1 MSSNVQFGYPDIP
14 KSITNKNVQAQYAL
28 DVDNPMSFVLF
39 IKTISNSFEPTDLQ
53 KYYNEYLKRW
63 NSFKK
68 DKKISD
74 DELISEKYKEFIKE
88 ISLNYSTLEEQKFL
102 SNIDFNDPSDLAI
115 AMPFYS
121 KKLVEIAQYFNKKRE
136 EAKFQLVKKKL
147 TGTNSGVYKSI
158 TDLTINYL
166 ESIQDGS
173 FHFDMDQ
180 VKEKLEIEI
189 EELFDTYPAYFNQEP
204 NERIYDNKDLDWG
217 YDIFL
222 KTNSEL
228 LSTKFSNNPSTTELK
243 ELNDLID
250 NKRKLTQ
257 KYLSTDFYYI
267 STGPTAPG
275 STKFNFISGKLFDVE
290 NSAKNFL
297 NVDYPTTAST
307 IKSNPISPREIG
319 FFRPQKNA
327 IIIVDGKNLSF
338 RIDTSVLE
346 QNKIYYF
353 PDPFIHD
360 SDVIVYAIDDSYL
373 KHNFTS
379 GLARNQP
386 IQTQDAVF
394 YQGYVSKNDI
404 TPIPDMS
411 MLFNMGYI
419 QDQKKDVYG
428 NTFGLIKDN
437 YNFRENVK
445 NTEYNYIK
453 SLLLNGYQYFD
464 DFYGEA
470 YNFDYSYS
478 DYYTTPLTTKRSG
491 LSTRTGGF
499 SEDFNDAYTV
509 FLRHFTPYQELKI
522 PADTSSDNRV
532 WECAGF
538 NDPDGN
544 AYLDPMSSDLS
555 AFPGDN
561 NYYFSSLIE
570 GGINRLSPSV
580 IRGLRDSLFPSV
592 TASFNFNFK
601 DYVLECGTFG
611 DNFDFTFDFIDRDY
625 LYISHSDGNSSTMV
639 SSVSTIVE
647 SLFDRYDLPGK
658 LYVKNIANQT
668 AYNAVDLFDYWKYKF
683 PNELITELNGS
694 IKSFDFTKDV
704 ILIETSNYFVID
716 KIKYNNGI
724 FENPFT
730 ENIYFR
736 HSIDKFNKLSNRF
749 KINDDIYYCI
759 LETPSISSNNMILY
773 PKIYKFNI
781 DNFANDLVFP
791 LPVSKIYNDSQF
803 YTVSSVNVRYTYAD
817 SPVIT
822 HDSRTNILNVSFLIK
837 DQNDYISMQEYDF
850 DMNSNM
856 NLLNHNQYFDESGSY
871 SNIFTSRSQ
880 LSSSLTI
887 KLSSSLP
894 LIINEELIL

>member
-14 KSITNKNVQAQYAL
+14 KSITNKKIQTYNAL
-28 DVDNPMSFVLF
+28 DIDEPMSFVLF

-63 NSFKK
+63 NSLKK
-68 DKKISD
+68 EKKISD
-74 DELISEKYKEFIKE
+74 EFLISEKYKEFLKE
-88 ISLNYSTLEEQKFL
+88 LSLNYSTLEEQRFL
-102 SNIDFNDPSDLAI
+102 ENIDFNNPDDLAI

-121 KKLVEIAQYFNKKRE
+121 KKLIEIAEYFNKKRE
-136 EAKFQLVKKKL
+136 EAKFQLIKKKL
-147 TGTNSGVYKSI
+147 NGTNSGVYKAI

-173 FHFDMDQ
+173 FYFDIDE

-189 EELFDTYPAYFNQEP
+189 EELFDTYPAYFNQAPDEK
-204 NERIYDNKDLDWG
+204 IYDNKDLDWG

-228 LSTKFSNNPSTTELK
+228 LSTKFSSNPSLSGIK

-267 STGPTAPG
+267 STGPSAPG
-275 STKFNFISGKLFDVE
+275 STQFSFVSGKLFDVE

-307 IKSNPISPREIG
+307 RKSDPISPREIG

-360 SDVIVYAIDDSYL
+360 SDVITYAIDDSYL
-373 KHNFTS
+373 KNNFTS

-411 MLFNMGYI
+411 TLFNMGYI
-419 QDQKKDVYG
+419 DDQKKDVYG
-428 NTFGLIKDN
+428 NIFGLIKDN
-437 YNFRENVK
+437 YNFRENVI
-445 NTEYNYIK
+445 NIEYNYIK
-453 SLLLNGYQYFD
+453 SLLLNGYQFSD
-464 DFYGEA
+464 DIFGEG
-470 YNFDYSYS
+470 YNFDYSIS
-478 DYYTTPLTTKRSG
+478 NYYETPLTTKRSG
-491 LSTRTGGF
+491 LSTYTGSF
-499 SEDFNDAYTV
+499 TDDLNDAYTI
-509 FLRHFTPYQELKI
+509 FLRQFRPYQELI
-522 PADTSSDNRV
+522 TPQNTYSDNRV

-538 NDPDGN
+538 NDPDGT

-561 NYYFSSLIE
+561 NYYFETVLD
-570 GGINRLSPSV
+570 GGINRLSPAL
-580 IRGLRDSLFPSV
+580 IRGLRDSLYPSI
-592 TASFNFNFK
+592 TSSFNFNFK
-601 DYVLECGTFG
+601 DNIIECGTFG
-611 DNFDFTFDFIDRDY
+611 DDFDFTLDFIKRDY
-625 LYISHSDGNSSTMV
+625 LYISNVDGTKVTMTSSV
-639 SSVSTIVE
+639 SSVVE
-647 SLFDRYDLPGK
+647 SLFDRYDLTGK
-658 LYVKNIANQT
+658 LYVKNIANQNV
-668 AYNAVDLFDYWKYKF
+668 YNSVDLFDYWKYKF
-683 PNELITELNGS
+683 PNDLMLELNGS
-694 IKSFDFTKDV
+694 IKSFDFTSDV

-716 KIKYNNGI
+716 KIKYNYGI

-730 ENIYFR
+730 ENIYFK
-736 HSIDKFNKLSNRF
+736 HSINGFNKISNRF
-749 KINDDIYYCI
+749 KIKNDIYYCI
-759 LETPSISSNNMILY
+759 LETPSISSNNIILY

-781 DNFANDLVFP
+781 NNFTNDLVFP
-791 LPVSKIYNDSQF
+791 LPISEIYDNSSY
-803 YTVSSVNVRYTYAD
+803 YTISSTNVRYTHAD
-817 SPVIT
+817 SPIIS

-837 DQNDYISMQEYDF
+837 DQNEYISIQEYDF
-850 DMNSNM
+850 DINSNM
-856 NLLNHNQYFDESGSY
+856 KLLNHNQYFDNSGSY
-871 SNIFTSRSQ
+871 SSNFNEA
-880 LSSSLTI
+880 LSSLMTV
-887 KLSSSLP
+887 KLSSSAP
-894 LIINEELIL
+894 RIINEELIL